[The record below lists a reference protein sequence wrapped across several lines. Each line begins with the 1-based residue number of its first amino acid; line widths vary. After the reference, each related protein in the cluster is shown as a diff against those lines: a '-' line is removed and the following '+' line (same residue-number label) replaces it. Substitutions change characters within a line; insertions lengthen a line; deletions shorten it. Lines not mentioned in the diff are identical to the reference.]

1 MSLIIRR
8 TCLLL
13 LASVALS
20 HAPFVL
26 AEEECQVVSSVKSI
40 NNGLLRREAMREV
53 STDIAGKTYR
63 GYASS
68 EREIQVSVIC
78 PDARKIR
85 LQVDGPAR
93 GNKAYRFSDNGVL
106 KITAKEARMENGAVQ
121 LAAVPRGAAQVTAG
135 AAEVT
140 LPPDTSLVAVNGSEV
155 AGKQLVVTLSVVT
168 YLNDNAFRIGNT
180 AELEEMLTVNYV
192 TLAAQ

>member
-13 LASVALS
+13 LACVALS

-106 KITAKEARMENGAVQ
+106 KITAKEARMDNGAVQ

>member
-1 MSLIIRR
+1 MSLIIHR

-13 LASVALS
+13 LACVALS

-106 KITAKEARMENGAVQ
+106 KITAKEARMDNGAVQ

-155 AGKQLVVTLSVVT
+155 AGKQLVVMLSVVT

>member
-13 LASVALS
+13 LACVALS

-106 KITAKEARMENGAVQ
+106 KITAKEARMDNGAVQ

-155 AGKQLVVTLSVVT
+155 AGKQLVVMLSVVT

>member
-1 MSLIIRR
+1 MSLIIHR

-13 LASVALS
+13 LACIALS
-20 HAPFVL
+20 HAPSVL

-53 STDIAGKTYR
+53 STDIGGKTYR

-106 KITAKEARMENGAVQ
+106 KITAKEARMDNGAVQ

>member
-1 MSLIIRR
+1 MSLIIHR

-13 LASVALS
+13 LACVALS

-106 KITAKEARMENGAVQ
+106 KITAKEARMDNGAVQ

-168 YLNDNAFRIGNT
+168 YLNDNAFRIANT

>member
-13 LASVALS
+13 LACVALS
-20 HAPFVL
+20 HAPSVL

-40 NNGLLRREAMREV
+40 NNGLLRRETMREV
-53 STDIAGKTYR
+53 STDIGGKTYR

-68 EREIQVSVIC
+68 EREIQVSAIC
-78 PDARKIR
+78 PEARRIR
-85 LQVDGPAR
+85 LQVDGPTR
-93 GNKAYRFSDNGVL
+93 GNKAYRFSDSGVL
-106 KITAKEARMENGAVQ
+106 KITAKEARMDNGAVQ
-121 LAAVPRGAAQVTAG
+121 LAAVPRGSAQITAG
-135 AAEVT
+135 AAEVV
-140 LPPDTSLVAVNGSEV
+140 LPPDMSLVAVNGSEV

-168 YLNDNAFRIGNT
+168 YLNDSAFKTGNT
-180 AELEEMLTVNYV
+180 AELEEMLTVNFV

>member
-13 LASVALS
+13 LACVALS

-53 STDIAGKTYR
+53 SMDIAGKTYR

-106 KITAKEARMENGAVQ
+106 KITAKEARMDNGAVQ

>member
-1 MSLIIRR
+1 MSLIIHR

-13 LASVALS
+13 LACIALS
-20 HAPFVL
+20 HAPSVL

-53 STDIAGKTYR
+53 STDIGGKTYR

-106 KITAKEARMENGAVQ
+106 KITAKEARMDNGVVQ

>member
-13 LASVALS
+13 LACVALS

-53 STDIAGKTYR
+53 STDIGGKTYR

-106 KITAKEARMENGAVQ
+106 KITAKEARMDNGVVQ

-168 YLNDNAFRIGNT
+168 YLNDNAFRTGNT

>member
-13 LASVALS
+13 LACVALS
-20 HAPFVL
+20 HAPSVL

-53 STDIAGKTYR
+53 SMDIAGKTYR

-106 KITAKEARMENGAVQ
+106 KITAKEARMDNGAVQ
-121 LAAVPRGAAQVTAG
+121 LAAVPRGTAQVTAG

-168 YLNDNAFRIGNT
+168 YLNDNAFRTGNT

>member
-1 MSLIIRR
+1 MSLIIHR

-13 LASVALS
+13 LACVALS

-53 STDIAGKTYR
+53 SMDIAGKTYR

-106 KITAKEARMENGAVQ
+106 KITAKEARMDNGAVQ

>member
-13 LASVALS
+13 LACVALS

-85 LQVDGPAR
+85 LQVDDPAR

-106 KITAKEARMENGAVQ
+106 KITAKEARMDNGAVQ

-168 YLNDNAFRIGNT
+168 YLNDNAFRTGNT

>member
-1 MSLIIRR
+1 MSLIIHR

-13 LASVALS
+13 LACIALS
-20 HAPFVL
+20 HAPSVL

-53 STDIAGKTYR
+53 STDIGGKTYR

-106 KITAKEARMENGAVQ
+106 KITAKEARMDNGAVQ

-155 AGKQLVVTLSVVT
+155 AGKQLVVMLSVVT

>member
-1 MSLIIRR
+1 MSLIIHR

-13 LASVALS
+13 LACVALS
-20 HAPFVL
+20 HAPSVL

-106 KITAKEARMENGAVQ
+106 KITAKEARMDNGAVQ

-140 LPPDTSLVAVNGSEV
+140 LPPDTSLVAVNDREV

-168 YLNDNAFRIGNT
+168 YLNDNAFRTGNT

>member
-13 LASVALS
+13 LACVALS

-106 KITAKEARMENGAVQ
+106 KITAKEARMDNGAVQ

-155 AGKQLVVTLSVVT
+155 AGKQLVVMLSVVAVS
-168 YLNDNAFRIGNT
+168 LKNAFRIGNT

>member
-1 MSLIIRR
+1 MSLIIHR

-13 LASVALS
+13 LACVALS

-53 STDIAGKTYR
+53 STDIGGKTYR

-106 KITAKEARMENGAVQ
+106 KITAKEARMDNGAVQ

>member
-1 MSLIIRR
+1 MSLIIHR

-13 LASVALS
+13 LACVALS

-78 PDARKIR
+78 PDARKLR

-106 KITAKEARMENGAVQ
+106 KITAKEARMDNGAVQ

>member
-1 MSLIIRR
+1 MSLIIHR

-13 LASVALS
+13 LACVALS
-20 HAPFVL
+20 HAPSVL

-53 STDIAGKTYR
+53 STDIGGKTYR

-106 KITAKEARMENGAVQ
+106 KITAKEARMDNGAVQ
-121 LAAVPRGAAQVTAG
+121 LAAVPRGSAQVTAG

-168 YLNDNAFRIGNT
+168 YLNDNAFRTGNT

>member
-13 LASVALS
+13 LACVALS
-20 HAPFVL
+20 HAPSVL

-40 NNGLLRREAMREV
+40 NNGLLRRETMREV
-53 STDIAGKTYR
+53 STDIGGKTYR

-68 EREIQVSVIC
+68 EREIQVSAIC
-78 PDARKIR
+78 PEARRIR

-93 GNKAYRFSDNGVL
+93 GNKAYRFSDSGVL
-106 KITAKEARMENGAVQ
+106 KITAKEARMDNGAVQ
-121 LAAVPRGAAQVTAG
+121 LAAVPRGSAQITAG
-135 AAEVT
+135 AAEVA
-140 LPPDTSLVAVNGSEV
+140 LPPDMSLVAVSGSEV

-168 YLNDNAFRIGNT
+168 YLNDSAFKTGNT

>member
-8 TCLLL
+8 TYLLL
-13 LASVALS
+13 LACVALS

-53 STDIAGKTYR
+53 STDIGGKTYR

-106 KITAKEARMENGAVQ
+106 KITAKEARMDNGAVQ

>member
-13 LASVALS
+13 LACVALS

-106 KITAKEARMENGAVQ
+106 KITAKEARMDNGAVQ

-155 AGKQLVVTLSVVT
+155 AGKQLVVMLSVVT

-180 AELEEMLTVNYV
+180 AELEEMLTVTYV

>member
-13 LASVALS
+13 LACVALS
-20 HAPFVL
+20 HAPSVL

-40 NNGLLRREAMREV
+40 NNGLLRRETMREV
-53 STDIAGKTYR
+53 STDIGGKTYR

-68 EREIQVSVIC
+68 EREIQVSAIC
-78 PDARKIR
+78 PDARRIR

-93 GNKAYRFSDNGVL
+93 GNKAYRFSDSGVL
-106 KITAKEARMENGAVQ
+106 KITAKEARMDNGAVQ
-121 LAAVPRGAAQVTAG
+121 LAAVPRGSAQITAG
-135 AAEVT
+135 AAEVV
-140 LPPDTSLVAVNGSEV
+140 LPPDMSLVAVNGSEV

-168 YLNDNAFRIGNT
+168 YLNDSAFKTGNT

>member
-1 MSLIIRR
+1 MSLIIHR

-13 LASVALS
+13 LACVALS

-53 STDIAGKTYR
+53 STDIGGKTYR

-106 KITAKEARMENGAVQ
+106 KITAKEARMDNGVVQ

-135 AAEVT
+135 ATEVT

-168 YLNDNAFRIGNT
+168 YLNDNAFRTGNT

>member
-1 MSLIIRR
+1 SLIIHR

-13 LASVALS
+13 LACVALS

-68 EREIQVSVIC
+68 ERKIQVSVIC

-85 LQVDGPAR
+85 LQVDGLAR

-106 KITAKEARMENGAVQ
+106 KITAKEARMDNGAVQ

>member
-13 LASVALS
+13 LACVALS

-68 EREIQVSVIC
+68 EREIQVSVVC

-106 KITAKEARMENGAVQ
+106 KITAKEARMDNGAVQ
-121 LAAVPRGAAQVTAG
+121 LAAVPRGSAQVTAG

>member
-1 MSLIIRR
+1 MSLIIHR

-13 LASVALS
+13 LACVALS
-20 HAPFVL
+20 HAPSVL

-106 KITAKEARMENGAVQ
+106 KITAKEARMDNGAVQ

-155 AGKQLVVTLSVVT
+155 AGKQLVVMLSVVT

>member
-13 LASVALS
+13 LACVALS
-20 HAPFVL
+20 HAPSVL

-40 NNGLLRREAMREV
+40 NNGLLRRETMREV
-53 STDIAGKTYR
+53 TTDIGGKTYR

-68 EREIQVSVIC
+68 EREIQVSAIC
-78 PDARKIR
+78 PEARRIR

-93 GNKAYRFSDNGVL
+93 GNKAYRFSESGVL
-106 KITAKEARMENGAVQ
+106 KITAKEARMDNGAVQ
-121 LAAVPRGAAQVTAG
+121 LAAVPRGSAQITAG
-135 AAEVT
+135 AAEVV
-140 LPPDTSLVAVNGSEV
+140 LPPDMSLVAVNGSEV

-168 YLNDNAFRIGNT
+168 YLNDSAFKTGNT

>member
-13 LASVALS
+13 LACVALS
-20 HAPFVL
+20 HAPSVL

-53 STDIAGKTYR
+53 SMDIAGKTYR

-85 LQVDGPAR
+85 LQVDDPAR

-106 KITAKEARMENGAVQ
+106 KITAKEARM
-121 LAAVPRGAAQVTAG
+121 
-135 AAEVT
+135 
-140 LPPDTSLVAVNGSEV
+140 D
-155 AGKQLVVTLSVVT
+155 
-168 YLNDNAFRIGNT
+168 
-180 AELEEMLTVNYV
+180 
-192 TLAAQ
+192 

>member
-1 MSLIIRR
+1 MSLIIHR

-13 LASVALS
+13 LACVALS

-63 GYASS
+63 GYASP

-106 KITAKEARMENGAVQ
+106 KITAKEARMDNGAVQ

-168 YLNDNAFRIGNT
+168 YLNDNAFRTGNT

>member
-13 LASVALS
+13 LACVSLS
-20 HAPFVL
+20 HAPSVL

-40 NNGLLRREAMREV
+40 NNGLLRRETMREV
-53 STDIAGKTYR
+53 STDIGGKTYR

-68 EREIQVSVIC
+68 EREIQVSAIC
-78 PDARKIR
+78 PDARRIR

-93 GNKAYRFSDNGVL
+93 GNKAYRFSDSGVL
-106 KITAKEARMENGAVQ
+106 KITAKEARMDNGAVQ
-121 LAAVPRGAAQVTAG
+121 LAAVPRGSAQITAG
-135 AAEVT
+135 AAEVV
-140 LPPDTSLVAVNGSEV
+140 LPPDMSLVAVNGSEV

-168 YLNDNAFRIGNT
+168 YLNDSAFKTGNT